1 MRIAVIGSG
10 IAGLASAW
18 LLSRQHDVTLFE
30 AEPRLGGHTHTH
42 DVELHGRGYRV
53 DTGFIV
59 FNPAHYPLL
68 NRLFAELGVASQ
80 PTTMSFSV
88 RNEAS
93 GLEYNATDL
102 DGLFCQRRNLVSP
115 RFWGMLLD
123 LRRFY
128 RDAPALLKGDGPG
141 PSLGDYLREHRYGA
155 AFRDE
160 HLVPMA
166 SALWSSS
173 SDDIL
178 SFPARYLVQ
187 FMANHQMLQVSGRPQ
202 WRVVSGGSSSY
213 IEAMRT
219 TWRVHERIA
228 CPVHALR
235 RDADGVEVES
245 IIGRERFD
253 HAVLACHSDQALHLL
268 ADADTRERDIL
279 GAMRYQANDTVLH
292 TDARLLPRNRKA
304 WAAWNALLPRQ
315 GTDACT
321 VSYCMNLLQGIDA
334 PEPLVVTL
342 NRTDAIDPTRVLRRM
357 EYHHPL
363 YSHASVAAQARKAE
377 IQGRRRT
384 WFAGAYWGWGFHE
397 DGMRSAVEVARALGV
412 VWDGAAPADP
422 AARVAPEPVAA

>member
-18 LLSRQHDVTLFE
+18 LLSRQHNVTLFE

-42 DVELHGRGYRV
+42 DIDLHGRGYRV

-68 NRLFAELGVASQ
+68 ARLFAELGVASQ

-88 RNEAS
+88 RNDAT

-128 RDAPALLKGDGPG
+128 RDAPALLDEAGPG
-141 PSLGDYLREHRYGA
+141 PSLGDYLRQHRYGA

-178 SFPARYLVQ
+178 SFPAKYLVQ
-187 FMANHQMLQVSGRPQ
+187 FMANHQMLQVTGRPQ
-202 WRVVSGGSSSY
+202 WRVVTGGSSRY
-213 IEAMRT
+213 IEAMQAH
-219 TWRVHERIA
+219 WRVHERIA

-268 ADADTRERDIL
+268 ADADPRERDIL

-292 TDARLLPRNRKA
+292 TDARLLPRDRKA
-304 WAAWNALLPRQ
+304 WAAWNALLPRE
-315 GTDACT
+315 GRDACT
-321 VSYCMNLLQGIDA
+321 VSYCMNLLQSIDA

-412 VWDGAAPADP
+412 VWNGAAPAEP